1 VAKKKKKAEQSSNEI
16 IEVQVIRLSPVF
28 TARFKE
34 DLGWWYKTD
43 SKKASKIFD
52 LITAIMAE
60 PFTGVGKPEAL
71 KYLEEN
77 FWSRRIDLE
86 HRLIYVVNHEQIIFY
101 ACRYH
106 YE

>member
-1 VAKKKKKAEQSSNEI
+1 VAKKNKKVEKSLTVIQ
-16 IEVQVIRLSPVF
+16 VQVIRLSPLF
-28 TARFKE
+28 TTRFKE

-43 SKKASKIFD
+43 SKKAAKILD
-52 LITAIMAE
+52 LVTAVRAE
-60 PFTGVGKPEAL
+60 PLTGIGKPEAL
-71 KYLEEN
+71 KYMEDD

-86 HRLIYVVNHEQIIFY
+86 HRLIYVVSHEQIIFY

>member
-1 VAKKKKKAEQSSNEI
+1 VAKKKKKVEESAAITQI
-16 IEVQVIRLSPVF
+16 QVIRLSPLF
-28 TARFKE
+28 TSKFKE

-43 SKKASKIFD
+43 SKKAAKILD
-52 LITAIMAE
+52 LVTAVMTE
-60 PFTGVGKPEAL
+60 PFTGIGKPEAL
-71 KYLEEN
+71 KYMEGD

-86 HRLIYVVNHEQIIFY
+86 HRLIYVVSHEQIIFY

>member
-1 VAKKKKKAEQSSNEI
+1 VAKKKKKAEESVAITQI
-16 IEVQVIRLSPVF
+16 QVIRLSPLF
-28 TARFKE
+28 TTKFKE

-43 SKKASKIFD
+43 PKKAAKILD
-52 LITAIMAE
+52 LVTAVMTE
-60 PFTGVGKPEAL
+60 PFTGIGKPEAL
-71 KYLEEN
+71 KYMEGD

-86 HRLIYVVNHEQIIFY
+86 HRLIYVVSHEQIIFY

>member
-1 VAKKKKKAEQSSNEI
+1 VAKKKKKVEELLATT
-16 IEVQVIRLSPVF
+16 EVQVIRLSPLF
-28 TARFKE
+28 TTKFKE

-43 SKKASKIFD
+43 PKKAAKILD
-52 LITAIMAE
+52 LVTAIMTE

-77 FWSRRIDLE
+77 LWSRRIDLE
-86 HRLIYVVNHEQIIFY
+86 HRLIYVVNHEHIIFY